1 MKSSVRFMNCVEQL
15 KSQFGLWRDEN
26 PCESWLNVFSI
37 SRGLY
42 PLLMVLGLTILTG
55 CRQDMHDQPKY
66 KALAPSSFFSD
77 GRSARPLVPGT
88 VARGELREDTD
99 LYQGKVNGKLVDAF
113 PFPVTKQ
120 ILERGQE
127 RYNIYCVPCHG
138 LVGDGQGMVVRRG
151 FRAPPSYHS
160 ERLRQAPAGYFYDVI
175 TNGFGAM
182 QDYSV
187 QVPVR
192 DRWAIVAYI
201 RALQLSQ
208 HASLN
213 DVAEADRNK
222 LNAETGSRS
231 VPPHH
236 QENHGSV
243 SE

>member
-1 MKSSVRFMNCVEQL
+1 VRLMKCAEQIYYR
-15 KSQFGLWRDEN
+15 SRQGIDEN
-26 PCESWLNVFSI
+26 RGRSWLIIVPSSEI
-37 SRGLY
+37 LCLSML
-42 PLLMVLGLTILTG
+42 VLTLAILTG

-77 GRSARPLVPGT
+77 ERSARPLVPGT
-88 VARGELREDTD
+88 VARGELREDAE
-99 LYQGKVNGKLVDAF
+99 LYQGRVDGKLVDAF

-127 RYNIYCVPCHG
+127 RYNIYCVPCHD
-138 LVGDGQGMVVRRG
+138 LVGNGQGMVVKRG
-151 FRAPPSYHS
+151 FRAPPSYHI
-160 ERLRQAPAGYFYDVI
+160 ERLRQSPAGYFYDVI

-182 QDYSV
+182 QDYSM

-213 DVAEADRNK
+213 DVAETDRGK
-222 LNAETGSRS
+222 LNGEVDSRS
-231 VPPHH
+231 TAPHH
-236 QENHGSV
+236 
-243 SE
+243 

>member
-1 MKSSVRFMNCVEQL
+1 MNCAKQL
-15 KSQFGLWRDEN
+15 KSRSGLWADEN
-26 PCESWLNVFSI
+26 TRESWLNSFS
-37 SRGLY
+37 SSQVLY
-42 PLLMVLGLTILTG
+42 PFLLVLGLTILTG
-55 CRQDMHDQPKY
+55 CRQDMQDQPKY

-88 VARGELREDTD
+88 VARGDLREDTD
-99 LYQGKVNGKLVDAF
+99 LYQGKVDGKLVDAF

-127 RYNIYCVPCHG
+127 RYNIYCVPCHD
-138 LVGDGQGMVVRRG
+138 LVGNGQGMVVRRG
-151 FRAPPSYHS
+151 FRAPPSYHI

-222 LNAETGSRS
+222 LNGEVDSRS
-231 VPPHH
+231 APPHH

>member
-1 MKSSVRFMNCVEQL
+1 VRIVKCAKRLEGWSCQGTGEKTRRSWVKFFPSSQAL
-15 KSQFGLWRDEN
+15 YQF
-26 PCESWLNVFSI
+26 
-37 SRGLY
+37 
-42 PLLMVLGLTILTG
+42 LLVLAFTILTG

-66 KALAPSSFFSD
+66 KALAPSTFFSD

-99 LYQGKVNGKLVDAF
+99 LYQGKVDGKLVDAF
-113 PFPVTKQ
+113 PFPVTQK

-127 RYNIYCVPCHG
+127 RYNIYCVPCHD
-138 LVGDGQGMVVRRG
+138 LVGNGQGMVVRRG
-151 FRAPPSYHS
+151 FRAPPSYHI

-222 LNAETGSRS
+222 LNGEVDSRS
-231 VPPHH
+231 TPSHH
-236 QENHGSV
+236 
-243 SE
+243 

>member
-1 MKSSVRFMNCVEQL
+1 ML
-15 KSQFGLWRDEN
+15 
-26 PCESWLNVFSI
+26 
-37 SRGLY
+37 
-42 PLLMVLGLTILTG
+42 VLTLAILTG

-77 GRSARPLVPGT
+77 ERSARPLVPGT
-88 VARGELREDTD
+88 VARGELREDAE
-99 LYQGKVNGKLVDAF
+99 LYQGRVDGKLVDAF

-127 RYNIYCVPCHG
+127 RYNIYCVPCHD
-138 LVGDGQGMVVRRG
+138 LVGNGQGMVVKRG
-151 FRAPPSYHS
+151 FRAPPSYHI
-160 ERLRQAPAGYFYDVI
+160 ERLRQSPAGYFYDVI

-182 QDYSV
+182 QDYSM

-213 DVAEADRNK
+213 DVAETDRGK
-222 LNAETGSRS
+222 LNGEVDSRS
-231 VPPHH
+231 TAPHH
-236 QENHGSV
+236 
-243 SE
+243 

>member
-1 MKSSVRFMNCVEQL
+1 MNCAKQL
-15 KSQFGLWRDEN
+15 KSRSGLWAN
-26 PCESWLNVFSI
+26 VKTCESWPNSLSSSQV
-37 SRGLY
+37 LY
-42 PLLMVLGLTILTG
+42 LFLLVLGLTILTG
-55 CRQDMHDQPKY
+55 CRQDMQNQPKY

-77 GRSARPLVPGT
+77 GRSARPLVSGT
-88 VARGELREDTD
+88 VARGGLREDTD
-99 LYQGKVNGKLVDAF
+99 LYQGKADGKLVDAF

-120 ILERGQE
+120 VLERGQQ

-138 LVGDGQGMVVRRG
+138 LVGNGQGMVVKRG
-151 FRAPPSYHS
+151 FRAPPSYHI

-222 LNAETGSRS
+222 LNGEVDSKST
-231 VPPHH
+231 VPHH
-236 QENHGSV
+236 QEHHGSV

>member
-1 MKSSVRFMNCVEQL
+1 MNCIEQV
-15 KSQFGLWRDEN
+15 KSRSGLWTDEKT
-26 PCESWLNVFSI
+26 CESWLKSFPNPH
-37 SRGLY
+37 GLY
-42 PLLMVLGLTILTG
+42 PFLLVLGLTILTG

-77 GRSARPLVPGT
+77 GRSARPLVSGT
-88 VARGELREDTD
+88 VARGELREDSD
-99 LYQGKVNGKLVDAF
+99 LYQGKVDGKLVDAF

-120 ILERGQE
+120 ILERGQQ
-127 RYNIYCVPCHG
+127 RYNIYCVPCHD
-138 LVGDGQGMVVRRG
+138 LVGNGQGMVVRRG
-151 FRAPPSYHS
+151 FRAPPSYHI

-187 QVPVR
+187 QVSVR

-222 LNAETGSRS
+222 LNEEAGSRS
-231 VPPHH
+231 TPSHH

>member
-1 MKSSVRFMNCVEQL
+1 MKGAKQL
-15 KSQFGLWRDEN
+15 GCRS
-26 PCESWLNVFSI
+26 C
-37 SRGLY
+37 RGIDQKNNGSFPMLF
-42 PLLMVLGLTILTG
+42 PSFRVLGGLLLVLGVLILTG

-66 KALAPSSFFSD
+66 KALAPSSFFTD
-77 GRSARPLVPGT
+77 GRSERPLVPGT
-88 VARGELREDTD
+88 VARGELRENTQ
-99 LYQGKVNGKLVDAF
+99 LYQGKVDGKLVDTF

-120 ILERGQE
+120 VLKRGLE
-127 RYNIYCVPCHG
+127 RYNIYCVPCHDHSG
-138 LVGDGQGMVVRRG
+138 NGQGMVVRRG

-222 LNAETGSRS
+222 LNEEVDSRS
-231 VPPHH
+231 TAPHH
-236 QENHGSV
+236 
-243 SE
+243 